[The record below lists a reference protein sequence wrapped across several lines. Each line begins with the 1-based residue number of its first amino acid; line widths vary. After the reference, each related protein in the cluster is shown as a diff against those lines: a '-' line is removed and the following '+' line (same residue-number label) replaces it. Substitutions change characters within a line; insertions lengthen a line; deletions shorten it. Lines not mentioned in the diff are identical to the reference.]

1 MKDLQEATEKI
12 CELKGSLLAVE
23 CLLNAMALALPELQR
38 QTARQQLK
46 AEIEACRTVLLNA
59 VVSEHTF
66 QQFERDALRVSS
78 SLER

>member
-1 MKDLQEATEKI
+1 MKNLQEATEKI
-12 CELKGSLLAVE
+12 CELKGSLLAME

-59 VVSEHTF
+59 VVSERTF